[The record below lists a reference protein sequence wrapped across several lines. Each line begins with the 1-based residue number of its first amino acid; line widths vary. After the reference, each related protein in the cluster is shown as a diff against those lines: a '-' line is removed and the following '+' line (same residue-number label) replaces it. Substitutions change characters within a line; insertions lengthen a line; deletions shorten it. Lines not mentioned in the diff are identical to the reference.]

1 LSCIDIIFYFEIYAC
16 FYLDEYVFPVKKF
29 YNLKR
34 WMDEMMEVPEISDF
48 QMKFE
53 ESADKAT
60 GQAIEVSKQ
69 SLMNSYSYQNA
80 ALLS

>member
-1 LSCIDIIFYFEIYAC
+1 
-16 FYLDEYVFPVKKF
+16 
-29 YNLKR
+29 
-34 WMDEMMEVPEISDF
+34 MDEMMEVPEISEY

-60 GQAIEVSKQ
+60 GQAIEESKQ

-80 ALLS
+80 ALRS

>member
-1 LSCIDIIFYFEIYAC
+1 
-16 FYLDEYVFPVKKF
+16 
-29 YNLKR
+29 
-34 WMDEMMEVPEISDF
+34 MDEMMEVPEISDY

-80 ALLS
+80 ALRS